1 MTIRTPD
8 PAAPFFDVA
17 DPAFSVSSAEV
28 RRAREAGWYARTSYG
43 LAVLRYDQVSR
54 LIRHPALRQGSRLWP
69 AHHGI
74 TSGPFADW
82 WASWVLNLE
91 GEAHQRMRRLLSPAF
106 SRRIVEALRP
116 RFGELAGELADSFAG
131 AGRCEFMADFAEPY
145 AARVIAIM
153 LGIAEDEWPAIAAES
168 ATLGLAMG
176 VRIREHLPRIEAALA
191 ALYDYADTVIAARR
205 REPLSPRDDLVTC
218 LLKSQSQGDE
228 GGLTEAELRDALVLL
243 IFGGFDTTRNQ
254 LGLAMQVFL
263 EHPGQWRLLGER
275 PGLGAAAVEEVM
287 RIRPTTTWVTREAL
301 DDFVFDGLDIE
312 AGTTIHLFC
321 ESAGTDG
328 GQAGGGEFDI
338 TATGRPPHFGFGGG
352 IHYCLGHYVARA
364 DMATALTVLAGRLE
378 EPRPAGEAAWLP
390 DSGNTGPVRLPIAF
404 TRRPPD
410 GRFHRDEQD
419 QPRGLFGMELPRG
432 QAPGPLPDPAP
443 PPGHV
448 EQEPEA
454 HHDRQEQQDPD
465 AGHGRQDHDRD
476 DHAQR
481 GGQHVDPH
489 PAHVAHDRPVFLGRD
504 LARVPA
510 TMAGGAF
517 PAHIVRNVSDPPA
530 VTANGDQGTA
540 HAGIVALRGGPGQ
553 IPAGPESRRP
563 PGGSAR

>member
-54 LIRHPALRQGSRLWP
+54 LIRHPALRQGSRRWP

-116 RFGELAGELADSFAG
+116 RFGELAGELAGSVAG
-131 AGRCEFMADFAEPY
+131 SGSGRCEFMADFAEPY

-153 LGIAEDEWPAIAAES
+153 LGIAEEEWPAIAAES

-191 ALYDYADTVIAARR
+191 ALYEYADTVIAARR
-205 REPLSPRDDLVTC
+205 RDPRDDLVTN
-218 LLKSQSQGDE
+218 LVKSQADE
-228 GGLTEAELRDALVLL
+228 DGLTDAELRDALVLL

-263 EHPGQWRLLGER
+263 EHAAQWRLLGER
-275 PGLGAAAVEEVM
+275 PELGAAAVEEVM
-287 RIRPTTTWVTREAL
+287 RVRPTTTWVTREAL
-301 DDFVFDGLDIE
+301 ADFTFDGLDIE
-312 AGTTIHLFC
+312 AGTTIHLLC
-321 ESAGTDG
+321 ASAATDG
-328 GQAGGGEFDI
+328 TQAGGGEFDI
-338 TATGRPPHFGFGGG
+338 TASGRPSHFGFGGG
-352 IHYCLGHYVARA
+352 VHYCLGHYVARA
-364 DMATALTVLAGRLE
+364 DMATALTVLAGRLRD
-378 EPRPAGEAAWLP
+378 PRPAGEASWLP

-404 TRRPPD
+404 IGRPPA
-410 GRFHRDEQD
+410 GTDE
-419 QPRGLFGMELPRG
+419 P
-432 QAPGPLPDPAP
+432 
-443 PPGHV
+443 V
-448 EQEPEA
+448 S
-454 HHDRQEQQDPD
+454 
-465 AGHGRQDHDRD
+465 
-476 DHAQR
+476 QR
-481 GGQHVDPH
+481 
-489 PAHVAHDRPVFLGRD
+489 
-504 LARVPA
+504 
-510 TMAGGAF
+510 
-517 PAHIVRNVSDPPA
+517 
-530 VTANGDQGTA
+530 
-540 HAGIVALRGGPGQ
+540 
-553 IPAGPESRRP
+553 
-563 PGGSAR
+563 